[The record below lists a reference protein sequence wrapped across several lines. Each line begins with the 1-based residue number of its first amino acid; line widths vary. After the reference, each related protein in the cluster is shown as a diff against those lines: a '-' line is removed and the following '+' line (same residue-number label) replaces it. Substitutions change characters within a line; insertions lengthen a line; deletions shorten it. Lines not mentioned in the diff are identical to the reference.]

1 LLVGIEPPF
10 DTDHPLAGMYLQ
22 REIERKAFKE
32 GGGDYTAPAQLLG
45 DFLKDEP
52 TKKFGFVN
60 PSCPT
65 GVAPSDLRRIL
76 PKKVTDT
83 IAGAINDFDKK
94 LNGFNLYDA
103 VLTAPESRS
112 SSPIRIIRDEF
123 FQATRLR
130 GLYPAGEGAG
140 YAGGIVSAAVDGTEA
155 AIRLSGEVY
164 GK

>member
-1 LLVGIEPPF
+1 MQIGVYNILTNNEENFMEKV
-10 DTDHPLAGMYLQ
+10 Q

-112 SSPIRIIRDEF
+112 SLSITNLSASPIE
-123 FQATRLR
+123 
-130 GLYPAGEGAG
+130 
-140 YAGGIVSAAVDGTEA
+140 EA
-155 AIRLSGEVY
+155 ATGADRTA
-164 GK
+164 